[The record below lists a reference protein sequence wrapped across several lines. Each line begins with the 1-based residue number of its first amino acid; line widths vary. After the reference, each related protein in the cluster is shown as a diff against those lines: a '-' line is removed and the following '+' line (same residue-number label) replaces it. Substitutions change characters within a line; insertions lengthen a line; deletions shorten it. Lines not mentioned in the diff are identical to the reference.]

1 MNDQLGTFI
10 LHSIA
15 YGSISCCY
23 LCSGGGHLAPF
34 YSSDALQR
42 AEKNISSLSSVRPSW
57 RREKQQVISDRGLAV
72 DIPGEK
78 NYRIRGTLQVSICST
93 QHGARCFQMGHWE
106 GCELGADPPS
116 QVWSSPWLVGM

>member
-78 NYRIRGTLQVSICST
+78 NYRTRGTLQVSICRM
-93 QHGARCFQMGHWE
+93 QHAARSPLFPDGA
-106 GCELGADPPS
+106 LGR
-116 QVWSSPWLVGM
+116 V